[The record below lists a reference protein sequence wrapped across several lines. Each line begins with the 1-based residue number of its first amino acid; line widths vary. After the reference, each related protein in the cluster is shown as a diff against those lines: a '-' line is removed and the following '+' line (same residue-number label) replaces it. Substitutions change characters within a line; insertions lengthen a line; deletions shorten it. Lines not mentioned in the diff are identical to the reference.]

1 MHSDR
6 SRPPQPFRACLPP
19 VHATTATTAPPPLL
33 LGEEAVLLQS
43 ILPALTVTRT
53 PTQTV
58 VLLKSILLF
67 SHTHV
72 HVAIV
77 ADSHRT
83 FDLAIE
89 ASTYG
94 WSADA
99 CARFSFSR
107 HRLYYPPGTEFMR
120 HLNRPCSSSRHFF
133 PEYFAGTRY
142 MLNLDTDVVLLAP
155 IEDLWAHFH
164 RFGARPKVHRVC

>member
-1 MHSDR
+1 MDGVHVATHMGGATYVA
-6 SRPPQPFRACLPP
+6 PRARAGARER
-19 VHATTATTAPPPLL
+19 HR
-33 LGEEAVLLQS
+33 LGTFGDPMSWRA
-43 ILPALTVTRT
+43 ARAGTLTMTRT

-83 FDLAIE
+83 FELAIE

-142 MLNLDTDVVLLAP
+142 MLNLTHSA
-155 IEDLWAHFH
+155 
-164 RFGARPKVHRVC
+164 